1 MKPQLYNTKLT
12 GRAARTGLATA
23 VAAVFALSVQIQAHA
38 DESAVSLRMSEAA
51 ETVGEVSLVLGRAW
65 LETGQGRVQIS
76 AGTPVRASDRILTE
90 SNGHVHI
97 RFVDQALLSVRPDS
111 RLEIVQYDF
120 NPDQPQRSAI
130 KLNLEEGITRSIS
143 GQGATSARERFRLN
157 TPIAAIGVR
166 GTDFVVSAA
175 PGTVRALVNEGA
187 IVLAPYSSEC
197 SMDSFGP
204 CLANG
209 IELTDSTLQIAQIDG
224 SSTAPRL
231 LPATVERE
239 PGMQQEIRTA
249 AADTQLDAED
259 KTAGT
264 GVYLENVTSQ
274 RVKAEASAV
283 TVPPRPQPP
292 LPPSIATDFTP
303 QETLS
308 TASLRQNNLMW
319 GRWGDGQ
326 GAQERITAPA
336 TLVRVDRDTTV
347 GSMEYTLFRDGGG
360 QELIRTQGLGSV
372 SFALDSAQAFFH
384 SGSGVVAM
392 AVNGGKLD
400 INFESREFATQLN
413 MSHALTGKVEF
424 VSAGGID
431 SLGFFRSQIGDT
443 LAGAVSIDGT
453 EAGYFFEKQL
463 QNGGIQGLT
472 LWDKR

>member
-1 MKPQLYNTKLT
+1 MKSQLFNTKLT
-12 GRAARTGLATA
+12 GRAARNGLAMA
-23 VAAVFALSVQIQAHA
+23 IAAVFALSVQVQAHA
-38 DESAVSLRMSEAA
+38 DDSASGLRMSEVADA
-51 ETVGEVSLVLGRAW
+51 VGEVSLVLGRAW
-65 LETGQGRVQIS
+65 LETSQGRIQIS
-76 AGTPVRASDRILTE
+76 AGTSVRASDRILTE

-143 GQGATSARERFRLN
+143 GQGASSARERFRLN

-187 IVLAPYSSEC
+187 IVMAPYSSEC

-239 PGMQQEIRTA
+239 PGMQQEISTA

-283 TVPPRPQPP
+283 TVPLRPQPP
-292 LPPSIATDFTP
+292 SLAADFTP

-308 TASLRQNNLMW
+308 TTSLRQSNLTW
-319 GRWGDGQ
+319 GRWGEGQ
-326 GAQERITAPA
+326 GAQERITASFA
-336 TLVRVDRDTTV
+336 QAGAGRDITV
-347 GSMEYTLFRDGGG
+347 GNTEYILFRDGRG
-360 QELIRTQGLGSV
+360 QELIRTQGLGPV

-384 SGSGVVAM
+384 SGNGAVAM

-400 INFESREFATQLN
+400 INFDSREFVTQLN
-413 MSHALTGKVEF
+413 MNHALTGKVEF
-424 VSAGGID
+424 VSAGSID
-431 SLGFFRSQIGDT
+431 TQGFFRSQIGDT
-443 LAGAVSIDGT
+443 LAGAVSIDGA

-463 QNGGIQGLT
+463 QDGGIQGLT